1 MQPDNKKALYNDRFN
16 LLNGK
21 GLFDFRKLASTSVNL
36 LKSNFWPIFQACA
49 LIILVVFAFAMVISG
64 IYPIEQL
71 TAMPAE
77 QQGILDI
84 AMILIVAPLSAG
96 LSLMGVN
103 IARGNRIKTSDVFRY
118 LSWVLPLAL
127 AQLLV
132 TILVQIGLTVLILPG
147 LYLFVATTFTLP
159 LIADKKLGVLQA
171 IITSCKA
178 VNQFILSFIVLF
190 VIFLVLFL
198 LSIFTFGLAFL
209 VIMPLYFVVTG
220 MLYTTLFD
228 TAENHQVNESAG
240 QESTFDA

>member
-21 GLFDFRKLASTSVNL
+21 GLFDFRKLASISVNL

-118 LSWVLPLAL
+118 FCWS
-127 AQLLV
+127 
-132 TILVQIGLTVLILPG
+132 
-147 LYLFVATTFTLP
+147 
-159 LIADKKLGVLQA
+159 
-171 IITSCKA
+171 
-178 VNQFILSFIVLF
+178 QFW
-190 VIFLVLFL
+190 
-198 LSIFTFGLAFL
+198 
-209 VIMPLYFVVTG
+209 YK
-220 MLYTTLFD
+220 
-228 TAENHQVNESAG
+228 
-240 QESTFDA
+240 